1 MEALGMDYGHGEVV
15 ASHCHADD
23 QLIYAARGVMRVSS
37 DGGSWVI
44 PYGHAL
50 FVPAG

>member
-15 ASHCHADD
+15 ANHCHADD

-37 DGGSWVI
+37 DGGRWVI
-44 PYGHAL
+44 SYGHAL
-50 FVPAG
+50 WVPAG